1 MLNILTFS
9 FTLLF
14 LKLLMVLVDNSVVNL
29 ASSFV
34 GVEPIWELE
43 RRWGKTFHVLKL
55 FNNTTKAREVSA
67 WRTCCYHWIEY
78 RARQRLVPK
87 DILASHWY
95 GKDQCL
101 DPIPSSLSSEW
112 KTTER
117 SKIFASIKSWATRC
131 SNPRQ
136 QRKSI

>member
-14 LKLLMVLVDNSVVNL
+14 LKLLMVRVDNSVVNL
-29 ASSFV
+29 TSNFV

-55 FNNTTKAREVSA
+55 FNNTTKAQEVSA
-67 WRTCCYHWIEY
+67 WQTCCYHWIEY
-78 RARQRLVPK
+78 RVRQKAGTKRYSA
-87 DILASHWY
+87 I
-95 GKDQCL
+95 
-101 DPIPSSLSSEW
+101 SLIW
-112 KTTER
+112 QR
-117 SKIFASIKSWATRC
+117 SMLGSYTVVTFIWMENNRKSWIKSWATRC

-136 QRKSI
+136 QRKSV